1 MAVTVVLPSV
11 LARFAGGQR
20 THASPA
26 GTIEEVLA
34 RVAQPYP
41 ELGKR
46 LADATRDG
54 NEFVTVYLND
64 EDTRFS
70 GGFETYAADG
80 DEVTIVSA
88 IAGG

>member
-20 THASPA
+20 THATAA
-26 GTIEEVLA
+26 GSIEQVLA
-34 RVAQPYP
+34 RVAEPYP

-46 LADATRDG
+46 LAEATRPG

-64 EDTRFS
+64 EDTRFA
-70 GGFETYAADG
+70 GGFETHAADG
-80 DEVTIVSA
+80 DEVTLVSA